1 MPDRHEAGQGIGRRA
16 VMGASGAAA
25 LAAAL
30 APHDAHA
37 ATLLRAACVGT
48 SFQSLDPGKATSAP
62 DFWVLWAMFNGLA
75 KFDSNMV
82 IVPDLAEGWTNPDPR
97 TWVFT
102 LRRGVRFHDG
112 NEMTADDVKFTFD
125 RLRDPAF
132 GSPNR
137 TKLTPVQEIRIRD
150 PYTVEIVTAEPFA
163 PLLTYLTNTRSGTQ
177 IVSRR
182 AVQSMSAQDFA
193 KAPVG
198 TGAFRMAEWRPN
210 EKIVLTAHKDYFGG
224 SPKVDSIDIPLIAD
238 ESTAVNALLAGNVD
252 LIGRAPFDQVQ
263 RLEKMP
269 NLTVYRS
276 AGMNCRYMALNLKRP
291 PFDDLHF
298 RRALSMAFDRA
309 LIVRAVLFGEGQPSQ
324 GNIPSAIPWAFDKQK
339 RPICEFD
346 PTAAKAELAKSK
358 YGPGQG
364 GTVLTWGASW
374 WRRWGELFVNQ
385 VNQTLGTKLTVEVS
399 DAITAFQRFKQGN
412 YDALTWGWTGL
423 IEVDEYLSECFHSK
437 GWRNTGGYSN
447 PAVDTLL
454 DQQRQ
459 TIDQAERGRL
469 CIEAERLL
477 ADDVPVLFT
486 LNANVHQ
493 VYTKAVHGYVG
504 LPYEAF
510 GAQFAAVSLS
520 A

>member
-1 MPDRHEAGQGIGRRA
+1 MLQQQAAETRLGRRSL
-16 VMGASGAAA
+16 MRASGAAA
-25 LAAAL
+25 LAAAM

-37 ATLLRAACVGT
+37 ASALRAACVGT

-75 KFDSNMV
+75 KFDAGMN
-82 IVPDLAEGWTNPDPR
+82 IVPDLAESWTNPDPR
-97 TWVFT
+97 TWIFV

-112 NEMTADDVKFTFD
+112 HEMTADDVKFTFD
-125 RLRDPAF
+125 RLHDPAF

-137 TKLTPVQEIRIRD
+137 SKLNAVTEVRIRD
-150 PYTVEIVTAEPFA
+150 PYTVEINTAEPFA

-182 AVQSMSAQDFA
+182 AVESMSAQDFS
-193 KAPVG
+193 KSPVG
-198 TGAFRMAEWRPN
+198 TGAFKMVEWRPN
-210 EKIVLTAHKDYFGG
+210 EKIVLAAHKDYFGG
-224 SPKVDSIDIPLIAD
+224 PPALDSVDIPLIAE
-238 ESTAVNALLAGNVD
+238 ESTAVNALLGGNVD

-276 AGMNCRYMALNLKRP
+276 PGMNCRYMALNLKRA

-298 RRALSMAFDRA
+298 RRALSMAFDRN
-309 LIVRAVLFGEGQPSQ
+309 LLVRAVLFGEGQPSQ
-324 GNIPSAIPWAFDKQK
+324 GNIPSAIPWAFDKQP
-339 RPICEFD
+339 RAVCQFNPA
-346 PTAAKAELAKSK
+346 AAKAELAKSK

-374 WRRWGELFVNQ
+374 WRRWAELFVNQ
-385 VNQTLGTKLTVEVS
+385 TNQVLGTKLTVEVS
-399 DAITAFQRFKQGN
+399 DAITAFQRFKAGG

-437 GWRNTGGYSN
+437 GWRNTGGYAN
-447 PAVDTLL
+447 AEVDVLL
-454 DQQRQ
+454 DRQRR
-459 TIDQAERGRL
+459 TLDQAERGRL
-469 CIEAERLL
+469 CIEAERLV
-477 ADDVPVLFT
+477 AEDVPALFT

-493 VYTKAVHGYVG
+493 VYIKAVQGYVG

-510 GAQFAAVSLS
+510 GAQFAAVKLTG
-520 A
+520 

>member
-1 MPDRHEAGQGIGRRA
+1 MRDRRDGGVLLGRRWLMRA
-16 VMGASGAAA
+16 TGAAGFT
-25 LAAAL
+25 AAL
-30 APHDAHA
+30 APPRAHA
-37 ATLLRAACVGT
+37 ATVLRAACVGT
-48 SFQSLDPGKATSAP
+48 SFQSLDPSKATSAP

-75 KFDSNMV
+75 KFNADMT
-82 IVPDLAEGWTNPDPR
+82 IVPDLAESWTNPDPR
-97 TWVFT
+97 SWVFS

-137 TKLTPVQEIRIRD
+137 TKMDAVQEVRVRD

-182 AVQSMSAQDFA
+182 AVERLGAAAFA

-198 TGAFRMAEWRPN
+198 TGAFRMVEWRPN
-210 EKIVLTAHKDYFGG
+210 EKITLAAHKDYFGG
-224 SPKVDSIDIPLIAD
+224 APQVDAIDIPLIAE

-263 RLEKMP
+263 RLERMP

-276 AGMNCRYMALNLKRP
+276 AGMNCRYMALNLRRP

-298 RRALSMAFDRA
+298 RRALSMAFDRN
-309 LIVRAVLFGEGQPSQ
+309 LVVRAVLFGEGQPSQ
-324 GNIPSAIPWAFDKQK
+324 GNIPSSIPWAFDQQK
-339 RPICEFD
+339 RSICAFN
-346 PTAAKAELAKSK
+346 PAAAVAELAKSK
-358 YGPGQG
+358 YRAGQG

-374 WRRWGELFVNQ
+374 WRRWAELFVSQ
-385 VNQTLGTKLTVEVS
+385 VNQVLGTALTVEVS
-399 DAITAFQRFKQGN
+399 DAITAFQRFKTGD

-437 GWRNTGGYSN
+437 GWRNTGGYAN
-447 PAVDTLL
+447 PAVDKLL

-477 ADDVPVLFT
+477 AEDVPALFT
-486 LNANVHQ
+486 MNANVHQ